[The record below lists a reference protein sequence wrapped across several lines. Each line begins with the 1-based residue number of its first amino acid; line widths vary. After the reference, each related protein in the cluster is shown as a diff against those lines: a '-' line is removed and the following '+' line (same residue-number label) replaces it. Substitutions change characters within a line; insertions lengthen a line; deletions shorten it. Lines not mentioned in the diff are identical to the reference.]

1 MDRGRPVHS
10 PWWSMW
16 ATVASNLFRF
26 IGTWGREIRDSRGR
40 YVVTALPLLYLVA
53 FFLVPFLFVLKISF
67 ATAAIGQ
74 PPYTPLI
81 SWGEDGA
88 LTLRLVFENYR
99 FLLGDPLYVGAYL
112 NSLWFATVATIAG
125 LVIGYPIAYGIARAR
140 PSVRVVLLVLVILPF
155 WTSSLLRSYALIGIL
170 RTNGVL
176 NQVLMGLGI
185 TDQPLEI
192 LHTNLA
198 VHIGI
203 VYNYLPF
210 TILPLVANLMRLDFT
225 LLEATADLGARPLSA
240 FLRVTLPL
248 SIPGIVAGS
257 LLVFIPA
264 VGEFVIP
271 DLLGGPDSLTIGRVL
286 WTEFFTNRD
295 WPLAAAVA
303 VAMLALIV
311 IPIMLFESLNE
322 RQARRDEGRA
332 G

>member
-1 MDRGRPVHS
+1 
-10 PWWSMW
+10 MW
-16 ATVASNLFRF
+16 AAVVTNLFRL

-40 YVVTALPLLYLVA
+40 YVVIALPLLYLIA

-67 ATAAIGQ
+67 ATSAIGQ
-74 PPYTPLI
+74 PPYTPLV
-81 SWGEDGA
+81 SWDEHGA

-112 NSLWFATVATIAG
+112 NSLWFATVATIAC

-140 PSVRVVLLVLVILPF
+140 PAVRVVLLVLVILPF

-176 NQVLMGLGI
+176 NQLLMALGI
-185 TDQPLEI
+185 IDQPLEI

-210 TILPLVANLMRLDFT
+210 MILPLVATLMRLDFT
-225 LLEATADLGARPLSA
+225 LLEAAADLGARPLSA
-240 FLRVTLPL
+240 FLRITLPL
-248 SIPGIVAGS
+248 SIPGIIAGS

-311 IPIMLFESLNE
+311 IPIMLFEWLNE
-322 RQARRDEGRA
+322 RQASRNEGRT

>member
-1 MDRGRPVHS
+1 MARPATDPGS
-10 PWWSMW
+10 WWSLW
-16 ATVASNLFRF
+16 FQVVTDLFRV

-40 YVVTALPLLYLVA
+40 YVVTALPLAWLVA
-53 FFLVPFLFVLKISF
+53 FFLVPFLFVLKISL
-67 ATAAIGQ
+67 ATSTIGQ

-81 SWGEDGA
+81 AWGDDGA
-88 LTLRLVFENYR
+88 LTIRLVFENYR

-112 NSLWFATVATIAG
+112 NSLWFATVATAVC
-125 LVIGYPIAYGIARAR
+125 LLIGYPIAYGIARAR
-140 PSVRVVLLVLVILPF
+140 PAVRVVLLVLVILPF

-210 TILPLVANLMRLDFT
+210 MILPLVANLMRLDFT
-225 LLEATADLGARPLSA
+225 LLEAAADLGARPLSA

-311 IPIMLFESLNE
+311 VPIMLFEYFTE
-322 RQARRDEGRA
+322 REARRDEARGA
-332 G
+332 